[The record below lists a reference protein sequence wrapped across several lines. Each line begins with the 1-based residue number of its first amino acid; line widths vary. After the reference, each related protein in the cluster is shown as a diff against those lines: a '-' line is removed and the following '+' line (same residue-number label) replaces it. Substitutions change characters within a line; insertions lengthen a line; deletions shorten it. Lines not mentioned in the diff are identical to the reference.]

1 MGMVSVDRARQTGQI
16 SSELMT
22 GTLEGGLVTR

>member
-1 MGMVSVDRARQTGQI
+1 MVSVDRARQNGQI

-22 GTLEGGLVTR
+22 GALEGGLVTR